1 MLEVAKMTVNHIDGV
16 DRGDIMLYALSTCVW
31 CKKTKALLDELKV
44 KFSYANVDLLSKE
57 EKAEAMEEVRKW
69 NPACSFPS
77 MVINNSTCIVGFDE
91 EKIREALKG

>member
-1 MLEVAKMTVNHIDGV
+1 MTVNHIDGV

-91 EKIREALKG
+91 EKIREVLKG

>member
-1 MLEVAKMTVNHIDGV
+1 MTINHVDG
-16 DRGDIMLYALSTCVW
+16 DNRGDIMLYALSTCVW

-44 KFSYANVDLLSKE
+44 EFSYANVDLLSKE
-57 EKAEAMEEVRKW
+57 DKAEAMEEVRKW

-77 MVINNSTCIVGFDE
+77 MVINNNTCIVGFDE

>member
-1 MLEVAKMTVNHIDGV
+1 MTINHVDGD
-16 DRGDIMLYALSTCVW
+16 DRGHVMLYALSTCVW

-57 EKAEAMEEVRKW
+57 EKAEAMEQVRKW

-77 MVINNSTCIVGFDE
+77 MVINNSSCIVGFDE
-91 EKIREALKG
+91 EKIREALKT

>member
-1 MLEVAKMTVNHIDGV
+1 MAINHVDGIN
-16 DRGDIMLYALSTCVW
+16 RGDIMLYALSTCVW

-44 KFSYANVDLLSKE
+44 EFSYANVDLLSKE
-57 EKAEAMEEVRKW
+57 EKGQVMEEVRKW

>member
-1 MLEVAKMTVNHIDGV
+1 MTVTNVDGV

-44 KFSYANVDLLSKE
+44 KFSFTFVDLLNKE
-57 EKAEAMEEVRKW
+57 EKAEAMQEVRKW

>member
-1 MLEVAKMTVNHIDGV
+1 MTVNHIDGV

>member
-1 MLEVAKMTVNHIDGV
+1 MTVNHVDGA

-44 KFSYANVDLLSKE
+44 KFSYTNVDLLSKE
-57 EKAEAMEEVRKW
+57 EKAEAMEQVRKW

-77 MVINNSTCIVGFDE
+77 MVINNSSCIVGFDE

>member
-1 MLEVAKMTVNHIDGV
+1 MTQNHVDGA
-16 DRGDIMLYALSTCVW
+16 DRGEIMLYALSTCVW

-44 KFSYANVDLLSKE
+44 KFAYTNVDLLNKE
-57 EKAEAMEEVRKW
+57 EKAEAMAEVRKW

>member
-1 MLEVAKMTVNHIDGV
+1 MTVNHVEGV

-44 KFSYANVDLLSKE
+44 KYSYTNVDLLNKE
-57 EKAEAMEEVRKW
+57 EKTEAMDEVRKW

-91 EKIREALKG
+91 EKIREAFKG